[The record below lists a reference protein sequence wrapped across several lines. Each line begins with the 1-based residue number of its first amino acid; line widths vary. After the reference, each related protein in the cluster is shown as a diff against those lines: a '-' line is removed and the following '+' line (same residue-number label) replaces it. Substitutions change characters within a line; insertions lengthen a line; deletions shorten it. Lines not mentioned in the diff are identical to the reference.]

1 MGRVVRF
8 DFVDI
13 AWVDAGDCRHGGIDV
28 VHQVGAAFGDG
39 KIVVARTNVEH
50 GGGAGRRG
58 RVVHDDGIDLVVCE
72 RVKEGTASVDFF
84 IGAGNAFV
92 GEPLLANEGLHDAG
106 VATDSETLERLG
118 VTLGQIV
125 AIGLGVDVVALGALG
140 VRGKE
145 QLLGAFLGVGD
156 VGHEV
161 DFACLEHVHKL
172 GEGAGDVFVPPAGR
186 VVRQGLEV
194 LVTPS
199 RETLAGGAVL
209 EALVV
214 DEPADADRFDL
225 LIGVGGKGRGG
236 RDGAQYGERGKRG
249 GQGATYN

>member
-1 MGRVVRF
+1 MGRVARF

-28 VHQVGAAFGDG
+28 VHQVGAAFGNG

-50 GGGAGRRG
+50 GGGTGRRD
-58 RVVHDDGIDLVVCE
+58 RVVHDDGVDLVVCE
-72 RVKEGTASVDFF
+72 CVKENGVSV
-84 IGAGNAFV
+84 ILPVCAGDSLV
-92 GEPLLANEGLHDAG
+92 GEPLLADDGLHDAG
-106 VATDSETLERLG
+106 VATDSETLECLR
-118 VTLGQIV
+118 VTLCEV
-125 AIGLGVDVVALGALG
+125 VTIGLGVDVVALGALG

-161 DFACLEHVHKL
+161 DLACLEHVHKL

-194 LVTPS
+194 LVAPS
-199 RETLAGGAVL
+199 RETLPGGAVL
-209 EALVV
+209 EAFAV
-214 DEPADADRFDL
+214 DEPTNADRFDL
-225 LIGVGGKGRGG
+225 LIGAGGKGGG
-236 RDGAQYGERGKRG
+236 GHDGAQYGERGKRD
-249 GQGATYN
+249 GQGAIYN

>member
-1 MGRVVRF
+1 M
-8 DFVDI
+8 
-13 AWVDAGDCRHGGIDV
+13 H
-28 VHQVGAAFGDG
+28 
-39 KIVVARTNVEH
+39 N
-50 GGGAGRRG
+50 
-58 RVVHDDGIDLVVCE
+58 
-72 RVKEGTASVDFF
+72 
-84 IGAGNAFV
+84 
-92 GEPLLANEGLHDAG
+92 AG
-106 VATDSETLERLG
+106 VAADGKALERLG

-125 AIGLGVDVVALGALG
+125 AIGLGVDEVALGALG

-145 QLLGAFLGVGD
+145 QLLGTFLGVGD

-161 DFACLEHVHKL
+161 DLARLEHVQKL

-214 DEPADADRFDL
+214 DEPTNADRLDWL
-225 LIGVGGKGRGG
+225 ARVSGKSLDR
-236 RDGAQYGERGKRG
+236 RDRTQHGKRDEHN

>member
-8 DFVDI
+8 YFVVI
-13 AWVDAGDCRHGGIDV
+13 AWVDAGDCRHGSIDV
-28 VHQVGAAFGDG
+28 VHQVGAAFGNG
-39 KIVVARTNVEH
+39 KVVVVRTNVEH
-50 GGGAGRRG
+50 GGGIGRRDC
-58 RVVHDDGIDLVVCE
+58 VVHDDGIDFVVCE
-72 RVKEGTASVDFF
+72 RVKEIGSSV
-84 IGAGNAFV
+84 ILLVCAGDSFA
-92 GEPLLANEGLHDAG
+92 GEPLLANEGLHDVG
-106 VATDSETLERLG
+106 VATDSETLECLR
-118 VTLGQIV
+118 VTLCKVVTVGP
-125 AIGLGVDVVALGALG
+125 GVDVVALGALG

-161 DFACLEHVHKL
+161 DLACLEHVHKL

-214 DEPADADRFDL
+214 DEPADADRLDWL
-225 LIGVGGKGRGG
+225 TRVIGKSLDR
-236 RDGAQYGERGKRG
+236 RDGTQCGKRG
-249 GQGATYN
+249 KHNGQGATYN

>member
-72 RVKEGTASVDFF
+72 RVKENGVSV
-84 IGAGNAFV
+84 ILPVCAGDSFV
-92 GEPLLANEGLHDAG
+92 GEPLLANEGLHNAG
-106 VATDSETLERLG
+106 VAADGKALERLG

-125 AIGLGVDVVALGALG
+125 ALGLGVDVVALGALG

-161 DFACLEHVHKL
+161 DLARLEHVHKL

-214 DEPADADRFDL
+214 DEPTNADCLGL

-236 RDGAQYGERGKRG
+236 RDGAQCGERGKRNG
-249 GQGATYN
+249 

>member
-1 MGRVVRF
+1 MHNTGVVT
-8 DFVDI
+8 
-13 AWVDAGDCRHGGIDV
+13 
-28 VHQVGAAFGDG
+28 DG
-39 KIVVARTNVEH
+39 
-50 GGGAGRRG
+50 
-58 RVVHDDGIDLVVCE
+58 
-72 RVKEGTASVDFF
+72 
-84 IGAGNAFV
+84 
-92 GEPLLANEGLHDAG
+92 
-106 VATDSETLERLG
+106 ETLECLR
-118 VTLGQIV
+118 VTLGQV
-125 AIGLGVDVVALGALG
+125 VTVGPGVDVVALGALG

-156 VGHEV
+156 VRHKV

>member
-1 MGRVVRF
+1 M
-8 DFVDI
+8 
-13 AWVDAGDCRHGGIDV
+13 HN
-28 VHQVGAAFGDG
+28 VG
-39 KIVVARTNVEH
+39 VVA
-50 GGGAGRRG
+50 
-58 RVVHDDGIDLVVCE
+58 DGE
-72 RVKEGTASVDFF
+72 A
-84 IGAGNAFV
+84 
-92 GEPLLANEGLHDAG
+92 
-106 VATDSETLERLG
+106 LERLG

-161 DFACLEHVHKL
+161 DLARLEHVHKL

-194 LVTPS
+194 LVAPS

-214 DEPADADRFDL
+214 DEPTNADRFDL
-225 LIGVGGKGRGG
+225 LTRVIGKSLDR
-236 RDGAQYGERGKRG
+236 RDR
-249 GQGATYN
+249 T

>member
-1 MGRVVRF
+1 MHNVGVV
-8 DFVDI
+8 
-13 AWVDAGDCRHGGIDV
+13 A
-28 VHQVGAAFGDG
+28 DG
-39 KIVVARTNVEH
+39 KA
-50 GGGAGRRG
+50 
-58 RVVHDDGIDLVVCE
+58 
-72 RVKEGTASVDFF
+72 
-84 IGAGNAFV
+84 
-92 GEPLLANEGLHDAG
+92 
-106 VATDSETLERLG
+106 LERLG
-118 VTLGQIV
+118 VALGQIV

-156 VGHEV
+156 VRHKV

-225 LIGVGGKGRGG
+225 LVGVGGKGRGG
-236 RDGAQYGERGKRG
+236 RDGAQYGERGKRN
-249 GQGATYN
+249 GQGAIYS

>member
-1 MGRVVRF
+1 M
-8 DFVDI
+8 
-13 AWVDAGDCRHGGIDV
+13 
-28 VHQVGAAFGDG
+28 
-39 KIVVARTNVEH
+39 
-50 GGGAGRRG
+50 
-58 RVVHDDGIDLVVCE
+58 
-72 RVKEGTASVDFF
+72 
-84 IGAGNAFV
+84 
-92 GEPLLANEGLHDAG
+92 
-106 VATDSETLERLG
+106 G
-118 VTLGQIV
+118 VTLGQVV
-125 AIGLGVDVVALGALG
+125 AIGLGIDVVALGALG

-161 DFACLEHVHKL
+161 NLARLEHVHKL

-186 VVRQGLEV
+186 VIRQGLEV

-214 DEPADADRFDL
+214 DEPTNADRLGL

-236 RDGAQYGERGKRG
+236 RDGAQYGERGKRN
-249 GQGATYN
+249 GQGAIYS

>member
-39 KIVVARTNVEH
+39 KVVVTRANVEH
-50 GGGAGRRG
+50 GGGIGRG
-58 RVVHDDGIDLVVCE
+58 NGVVHDDGIDFVVCE
-72 RVKEGTASVDFF
+72 RVKENGASV
-84 IGAGNAFV
+84 ILPVCAGDSFV
-92 GEPLLANEGLHDAG
+92 GEPLLANEGLHNVG
-106 VATDSETLERLG
+106 VVADGEALERLG

-145 QLLGAFLGVGD
+145 QLLGALLGVGD

-161 DFACLEHVHKL
+161 DLACLEHVHKL

-214 DEPADADRFDL
+214 DEPTNADRLDW
-225 LIGVGGKGRGG
+225 LIGVGGKGGG
-236 RDGAQYGERGKRG
+236 GHDGAQYGKRGKRD
-249 GQGATYN
+249 GQGAIYN

>member
-39 KIVVARTNVEH
+39 KIVITRANVEH
-50 GGGAGRRG
+50 GGGIGRRNG
-58 RVVHDDGIDLVVCE
+58 VVHDDGIDFVVCE
-72 RVKEGTASVDFF
+72 CVKEHGSPV
-84 IGAGNAFV
+84 ILPVCAGNAFV
-92 GEPLLANEGLHDAG
+92 GEPLLANEGLHNVG
-106 VATDSETLERLG
+106 VVADGKALERLG
-118 VTLGQIV
+118 VTLGQVV

-145 QLLGAFLGVGD
+145 QLLGAFLGIGD

-161 DFACLEHVHKL
+161 DFARLEHVHKL

-194 LVTPS
+194 LVAPS
-199 RETLAGGAVL
+199 RKTLPGGAVL
-209 EALVV
+209 EAFAV
-214 DEPADADRFDL
+214 DEPTNADRLDWL
-225 LIGVGGKGRGG
+225 TRVIGKSLGR
-236 RDGAQYGERGKRG
+236 RDRTQHDKRGKHN
-249 GQGATYN
+249 GQGAIYN

>member
-1 MGRVVRF
+1 MHNVGVV
-8 DFVDI
+8 
-13 AWVDAGDCRHGGIDV
+13 A
-28 VHQVGAAFGDG
+28 DG
-39 KIVVARTNVEH
+39 KA
-50 GGGAGRRG
+50 
-58 RVVHDDGIDLVVCE
+58 
-72 RVKEGTASVDFF
+72 
-84 IGAGNAFV
+84 
-92 GEPLLANEGLHDAG
+92 
-106 VATDSETLERLG
+106 LERLG
-118 VTLGQIV
+118 VTLGQVV

-161 DFACLEHVHKL
+161 DFARLEHLHKL

-225 LIGVGGKGRGG
+225 LTRVIGKSLDR
-236 RDGAQYGERGKRG
+236 RDRTQHDKRGKHN
-249 GQGATYN
+249 GQGAIYN

>member
-72 RVKEGTASVDFF
+72 CVKEGTASVDFF

-92 GEPLLANEGLHDAG
+92 GEPLLANEGLHNVG
-106 VATDSETLERLG
+106 VVADGEALERLG

-125 AIGLGVDVVALGALG
+125 AIGLGVDVVALGALR

-161 DFACLEHVHKL
+161 DLTCLEHVHKL

-214 DEPADADRFDL
+214 DEPTNADRLD
-225 LIGVGGKGRGG
+225 
-236 RDGAQYGERGKRG
+236 
-249 GQGATYN
+249 

>member
-39 KIVVARTNVEH
+39 KIVVTRANVEH
-50 GGGAGRRG
+50 GGGIGRG
-58 RVVHDDGIDLVVCE
+58 NGVVHDDGIDFVVCE
-72 RVKEGTASVDFF
+72 RVKEIGTSV
-84 IGAGNAFV
+84 ILPVCAGDSFA
-92 GEPLLANEGLHDAG
+92 GEPLLANEGLHNAG
-106 VATDSETLERLG
+106 VAADSEALECLR
-118 VTLGQIV
+118 VTLCKVV

-209 EALVV
+209 EAFAV
-214 DEPADADRFDL
+214 DEPTNADRLDWL
-225 LIGVGGKGRGG
+225 TRVIGKSLDR
-236 RDGAQYGERGKRG
+236 RDRTQHDKRGKHN
-249 GQGATYN
+249 GQGAIYN

>member
-1 MGRVVRF
+1 M
-8 DFVDI
+8 
-13 AWVDAGDCRHGGIDV
+13 H
-28 VHQVGAAFGDG
+28 
-39 KIVVARTNVEH
+39 N
-50 GGGAGRRG
+50 
-58 RVVHDDGIDLVVCE
+58 
-72 RVKEGTASVDFF
+72 
-84 IGAGNAFV
+84 
-92 GEPLLANEGLHDAG
+92 AG

-118 VTLGQIV
+118 VTLCEVV

-156 VGHEV
+156 VWHKV